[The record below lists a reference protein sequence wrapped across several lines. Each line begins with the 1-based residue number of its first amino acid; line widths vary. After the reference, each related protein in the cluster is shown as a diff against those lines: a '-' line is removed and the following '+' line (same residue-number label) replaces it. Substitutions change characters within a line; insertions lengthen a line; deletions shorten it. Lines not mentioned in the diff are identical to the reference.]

1 MVFES
6 YEINFFRFVIRI
18 SISLMIF
25 MLKYAFTHIFFTAY
39 TSLGCRKCL
48 IEMLFDRKP
57 NKLLSRTPYRTRVA
71 AHVILKY
78 AKKMPCAPLSNY
90 REIASKLTGISSRI
104 KAESEKVF
112 LAPRKPR
119 NDVMKPCDFDKC
131 EICINCKTI
140 HKQDN
145 KLYIIKNT

>member
-1 MVFES
+1 MAWRTNNHILSPDVWLWCS
-6 YEINFFRFVIRI
+6 SPMKSIFFRFVIRI

-25 MLKYAFTHIFFTAY
+25 VLKYAFAHIFFTAY

-48 IEMLFDRKP
+48 IGMLFDHKP
-57 NKLLSRTPYRTRVA
+57 DKLLSRTPYRTRVA

-90 REIASKLTGISSRI
+90 RDIASKLTGMSSRI
-104 KAESEKVF
+104 KAESEKVV

-119 NDVMKPCDFDKC
+119 NDMMTLTSAKYV
-131 EICINCKTI
+131 
-140 HKQDN
+140 
-145 KLYIIKNT
+145 